1 MRVWIVGVGLAAAC
15 AGAGPVAAPPPSPPL
30 TAVETTLF
38 LIGDAGAP
46 APGGEPVLH
55 ALADALGNASGQRV
69 VVFLGDN
76 VYPRGMPDSSAPDRH
91 EMERRLDAQMDV
103 IAAGRARG
111 IFVPGNHDWAKHG
124 PDGWN
129 AIRRQGRW
137 IARRET
143 PDLTLLPAD
152 GCPGPAAVDLG
163 SRVRLILLD
172 TQWWLHGGPKPV
184 GPGSGCRAGDERA
197 VADSLHAD
205 LASAQGRAVIVA
217 AHHPL
222 ISAGEHGG
230 FFGIEDHVFPLRVLK
245 PWLWIPLPG
254 LGSIYPLAR
263 QNGVSDQDQS
273 NATNRQMVA
282 MFASA
287 MRDHPP
293 LVWASG
299 HEHNLEVLDGN
310 SARWLLVSGAGI
322 FGHEGPAFRRTDL
335 RFGSGDA
342 GFMRLE
348 FLADGRVR
356 LGVITVDREGRSRE
370 RFARW
375 LE

>member
-1 MRVWIVGVGLAAAC
+1 MRLWIASGGLVAAC
-15 AGAGPVAAPPPSPPL
+15 AGALPLAAPAPQGPSGG
-30 TAVETTLF
+30 VETTVF

-46 APGGEPVLH
+46 APTGEPVLH
-55 ALADALGNASGQRV
+55 ALAEALGGASGRRV

-76 VYPRGMPDSSAPDRH
+76 VYPRGLPDSTAPDRA
-91 EMERRLDAQMDV
+91 EMERRINAQMDV
-103 IAAGRARG
+103 VAAGGARG
-111 IFVPGNHDWAKHG
+111 IFVPGNHDWARHG

-137 IARRET
+137 IAGRGT
-143 PDLTLLPAD
+143 ADLTLLPTD
-152 GCPGPAAVDLG
+152 GCPGPAVVDVG
-163 SRVRLILLD
+163 SHVRLILLD
-172 TQWWLHGGPKPV
+172 TQWWLQGGPKPL

-205 LASAQGRAVIVA
+205 LGSAGGRAVIVA

-230 FFGIEDHVFPLRVLK
+230 FFGIEDHLFPLRAVK

-263 QNGVSDQDQS
+263 QNGVSNQDQS
-273 NATNRQMVA
+273 NATNRRMVG
-282 MFASA
+282 MFEAA

-299 HEHNLEVLDGN
+299 HEHNLEVLDGT

-322 FGHEGPAFRRTDL
+322 YHHEAPTFGRTSL
-335 RFGSGDA
+335 RFGTGDA
-342 GFMRLE
+342 GYMRIE
-348 FLADGRVR
+348 FLADGRAR
-356 LGVITVDREGRSRE
+356 LGVTTVDREGHSRE
-370 RFARW
+370 RFSLW

>member
-1 MRVWIVGVGLAAAC
+1 MRAWLAGAGLVAAC
-15 AGAGPVAAPPPSPPL
+15 AGARAAAPAPI
-30 TAVETTLF
+30 AGDARVEATLF

-46 APGGEPVLH
+46 AAKGEPVIH
-55 ALADALGNASGQRV
+55 ALAEALGNARGDRV

-76 VYPRGMPDSSAPDRH
+76 VYPRGLPDSSAPDRP
-91 EMERRLDAQMDV
+91 EMERRLRVQVDV
-103 IAAGRARG
+103 ISAAGARG
-111 IFVPGNHDWAKHG
+111 LFVPGNHDWAKHG
-124 PDGWN
+124 PDGWD
-129 AIRRQGRW
+129 AIRRQGGW
-137 IARRET
+137 IAQHAPPT
-143 PDLTLLPAD
+143 VSLLPAN
-152 GCPGPAAVDLG
+152 GCPGPAVVDVG
-163 SRVRLILLD
+163 AHIRLVLLD
-172 TQWWLHGGPKPV
+172 TQWWLHGGPKPK
-184 GPGSGCRAGDERA
+184 GPGSGCRAADERS

-205 LASAQGRAVIVA
+205 LGSAGGRAVIVA

-230 FFGIEDHVFPLRVLK
+230 FFGVEDHVFPLRALK
-245 PWLWIPLPG
+245 RWLWVPLPG

-273 NATNRQMVA
+273 NPVNRRMVG
-282 MFASA
+282 MFAAA
-287 MRDHPP
+287 MQDHPP

-299 HEHNLEVLDGN
+299 HEHNLEVLEGT

-322 FGHEGPAFRRTDL
+322 YGHEGPAFGRTAL
-335 RFGSGDA
+335 RFGSGAA

-356 LGVITVDREGRSRE
+356 LGVLTVDREGRSRE
-370 RFARW
+370 RFSLW

>member
-1 MRVWIVGVGLAAAC
+1 MRLWIVCAGLVAAC
-15 AGAGPVAAPPPSPPL
+15 AGARPVAAPAPGPVS
-30 TAVETTLF
+30 ARVATTVF

-46 APGGEPVLH
+46 APTGEPVLH
-55 ALADALGNASGQRV
+55 ALADALGNASGDRV

-76 VYPRGMPDSSAPDRH
+76 VYPRGLPDSAALDRA
-91 EMERRLDAQMDV
+91 EMERRINAQMDV
-103 IAAGRARG
+103 VAAGGARG

-129 AIRRQGRW
+129 AIRRQGQW
-137 IARRET
+137 IAGRGT

-152 GCPGPAAVDLG
+152 GCPGPAVVDVS

-205 LASAQGRAVIVA
+205 LESAGGRAVIVA

-230 FFGIEDHVFPLRVLK
+230 FFGIEDHVFPLRAVK
-245 PWLWIPLPG
+245 RWLWVPLPG

-273 NATNRQMVA
+273 NSTNRRMVA
-282 MFASA
+282 MFEAA
-287 MRDHPP
+287 MRDHRP

-299 HEHNLEVLDGN
+299 HEHNLEVLDGT

-322 FGHEGPAFRRTDL
+322 YGHEGPAFQRTSM

-342 GFMRLE
+342 GFMRIE
-348 FLADGRVR
+348 FLADGRAR
-356 LGVITVDREGRSRE
+356 LGVIAVDREGRSRE
-370 RFARW
+370 RFSLW

>member
-1 MRVWIVGVGLAAAC
+1 MRVWVVGAGLVAAC
-15 AGAGPVAAPPPSPPL
+15 AGARPVATPAPGPPSAP
-30 TAVETTLF
+30 VEITLL

-46 APGGEPVLH
+46 APSGEPVLH
-55 ALADALGNASGQRV
+55 ALADALRKASGERV
-69 VVFLGDN
+69 IVFLGDN
-76 VYPRGMPDSSAPDRH
+76 VYPRGLPDSAAADRA
-91 EMERRLDAQMDV
+91 EMERRLNAQMDV
-103 IAAGRARG
+103 VASGGARG

-137 IARRET
+137 IAGRRT
-143 PDLTLLPAD
+143 PDLTLLPAG
-152 GCPGPAAVDLG
+152 GCPGPAVVDVG

-172 TQWWLHGGPKPV
+172 TQWWLHRGPRPV
-184 GPGSGCRAGDERA
+184 GPGSGCRAGDEHA

-205 LASAQGRAVIVA
+205 LEGAGSRAVIVA

-230 FFGIEDHVFPLRVLK
+230 FFGIEDHVFPLRAVK
-245 PWLWIPLPG
+245 RWLWVPLPG

-263 QNGVSDQDQS
+263 QNGISDQDQS
-273 NATNRQMVA
+273 NSTNQRMVA
-282 MFASA
+282 MFEAA

-293 LVWASG
+293 LAWASG
-299 HEHNLEVLDGN
+299 HEHNLEVLDGTT
-310 SARWLLVSGAGI
+310 ARWLLVSGAGI
-322 FGHEGPAFRRTDL
+322 YGHEGPAFRRTSM

-348 FLADGRVR
+348 FFADGRAR
-356 LGVITVDREGRSRE
+356 LGVIAVDREGRSRE
-370 RFARW
+370 RFSLW

>member
-1 MRVWIVGVGLAAAC
+1 MRVWLAGACLAAAC
-15 AGAGPVAAPPPSPPL
+15 VGAGGGPLAAPVPAGA
-30 TAVETTLF
+30 AVETSLF

-46 APGGEPVLH
+46 APLGEPVLH
-55 ALADALGNASGQRV
+55 ALVDALGNAAGDRV

-76 VYPRGMPDSSAPDRH
+76 VYPRGLPDSAAPDRA
-91 EMERRLDAQMDV
+91 EMERRLNAQMDAV
-103 IAAGRARG
+103 AAGGARG

-137 IARRET
+137 IAGRGT
-143 PDLTLLPAD
+143 PDFTLLPAE
-152 GCPGPAAVDLG
+152 GCPGPAVVDVG

-172 TQWWLHGGPKPV
+172 TQWWLHGGPKPLGV
-184 GPGSGCRAGDERA
+184 GSGCRAGDERA

-205 LASAQGRAVIVA
+205 LESAGGRAVIVA

-230 FFGIEDHVFPLRVLK
+230 FFGLEDHVFPLRAVK
-245 PWLWIPLPG
+245 RWLWVPLPG

-273 NATNRQMVA
+273 NSTNRRMVA
-282 MFASA
+282 MFEAA

-293 LVWASG
+293 LAWASG
-299 HEHNLEVLDGN
+299 HEHNLEVLDGT

-322 FGHEGPAFRRTDL
+322 YGHEGPAFRRTAM

-348 FLADGRVR
+348 FLTDGRAR
-356 LGVITVDREGRSRE
+356 LGVIAVDREGRSRE
-370 RFARW
+370 RYSLW